1 MTESTKDTVIVEEQ
15 VSLWVVVIGASITA
29 VTTGLGALPFLFVK
43 NVSGRWLG
51 AGNALAAGLML
62 GASIG
67 LIWEGARLETV
78 EGPVWRLLVG
88 VALGVVLII
97 LAQRLME
104 NHEDQISI
112 GELQNADAVKMLLI
126 VGIMTVHSFAEGI
139 GVGVSYGGGQ
149 ALGGL
154 ITAAIAIHNI
164 PEGLAISLVLVPRGT
179 SVWRAAGWSIFS
191 SLPQPLM
198 AIPAFLFVL
207 VFRPFL
213 PVGLGLA
220 AGAMIW
226 MVFRELVPEAL
237 EEISVPA
244 VTGAMTVSVAAMLAF
259 QYFVGA

>member
-1 MTESTKDTVIVEEQ
+1 MEEQ
-15 VSLWVVVIGASITA
+15 VSLWIVIIGSSITA
-29 VTTGLGALPFLFVK
+29 ITTGLGALPFLFVK

-51 AGNALAAGLML
+51 IGNALAAGLML
-62 GASIG
+62 GASLG
-67 LIWEGARLETV
+67 LMWEGARLESV
-78 EGPVWRLLVG
+78 EGPVLRLVVG
-88 VALGVVLII
+88 MALGVVLII
-97 LAQRLME
+97 LAQRFME
-104 NHEDQISI
+104 SREEDISI
-112 GELQNADAVKMLLI
+112 GDLQNADAVKMLLI

-237 EEISVPA
+237 EEINLPT
-244 VTGAMTVSVAAMLAF
+244 VTGAMTASVVAMLAF